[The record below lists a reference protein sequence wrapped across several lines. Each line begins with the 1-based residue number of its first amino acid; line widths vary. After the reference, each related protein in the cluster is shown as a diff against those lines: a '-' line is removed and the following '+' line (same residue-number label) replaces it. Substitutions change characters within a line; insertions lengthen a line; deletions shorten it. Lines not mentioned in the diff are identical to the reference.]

1 MDTLVV
7 IYKNVGEKVRNDILK
22 RGLPQARL
30 TPLLTKFDEVL
41 ANGQVEA
48 EEVAEVRSH
57 QLRYRIVKILIGYR
71 PYLVLRSFL

>member
-30 TPLLTKFDEVL
+30 TPLPTKFDEVL

-57 QLRYRIVKILIGYR
+57 Q
-71 PYLVLRSFL
+71 P